1 MRKRSPV
8 RTKRMARQVSFRL
21 LASFAVL
28 IALVIASAGYRHGL
42 AFNGYRVGGKTT
54 RVKID
59 AFPRMSEKLIDRTTK
74 PVTPVAIFGS
84 DSFDAAKVNPSSV
97 SLNGAQPM
105 LASTGNI
112 RHKVKD
118 VDGDG
123 RKDMLVYFQT
133 KELKVANGDAMLAF
147 QGETTDGS
155 WIDGREAVRLTES
168 PANALPA
175 AATQFQQGQGSS
187 AADQGKVPPITPD
200 TGQVFQ
206 NPATI
211 LIPASGTGSTSGSAS
226 SLYPSNI
233 TVAGVPAAASYRIT
247 IQLFDLRHH
256 SLDDVDMMV
265 VNPAGVKY
273 MFFSDVGGISNSTCG
288 ATCDNGV
295 NLGTTGPTLT
305 ILDTASVFLQDTT
318 LPTTGA
324 FRPADYAGGTDT
336 FPAGPPAGAVTSP
349 GSTDTPTMNS
359 TLGATSPNG
368 TWSLYISDDASGD
381 SGRLNSGWGLTIF
394 TVTPT
399 AAPADI
405 SGQITTP
412 DGQPLAGT
420 VVQLSGGSSDRT
432 ITDAQGR
439 YKFEGVNTDNFYTL
453 RPQRANFS
461 FAPTE
466 RSFSLNANK
475 SDAVFTANP
484 NSSATANPLDTDLF
498 FVRQQYLDFLGR
510 EPDGPGLK
518 YWASELDK
526 CGDDAACLNQR
537 RIGISAAFFIESE
550 SQLTGSYIY
559 RLYKGALGRQV
570 SYAEFSADRPQ
581 VIGGESLEASRA
593 AFAGQFV
600 QRGEFM
606 QKYSQATSAESF
618 VDDLLMNIR
627 QASGADLTGQRGA
640 LIAKYQS
647 ASEMN
652 ESRALV
658 VREAIDN
665 GAFQSAEYNKAFV
678 TMEYFGYLRRDAE
691 EGGYRFWLNVL
702 ENKEPGNYRGMVC
715 SFITSAEYQERF
727 SSYAGHSNQECSR

>member
-1 MRKRSPV
+1 MSKMSPV
-8 RTKRMARQVSFRL
+8 RNKRKVRKVSFRL

-28 IALVIASAGYRHGL
+28 ITLVIISAGYRHGL

-59 AFPRMSEKLIDRTTK
+59 AFPRLSEKSIDRTTK
-74 PVTPVAIFGS
+74 PVTPVAIYGS
-84 DSFDAAKVNPSSV
+84 ESFDAAKVNPSSV

-105 LASTGNI
+105 LASSGNV

-168 PANALPA
+168 PASALPTA
-175 AATQFQQGQGSS
+175 ETQSQPGQGTN
-187 AADQGKVPPITPD
+187 AASQGKPITPD
-200 TGQVFQ
+200 TGQVFS

-211 LIPASGTGSTSGSAS
+211 LLPASGTGSNVGSAA

-247 IQLFDLRHH
+247 VQLFDLRHH
-256 SLDDVDMMV
+256 SLDDVDMML

-273 MFFSDVGGISNSTCG
+273 LIFSDVGGISNSTCG

-295 NLGTTGPTLT
+295 NAGTAGPTLS
-305 ILDTASVFLQDTT
+305 LSDTATVTLQDTT

-324 FRPADYAGGTDT
+324 WKPADYAGGTDT

-368 TWSLYISDDASGD
+368 VWSLYISDDSSGD

-399 AAPADI
+399 AAQADI
-405 SGQITTP
+405 SGQITTH

-420 VVQLSGGSSDRT
+420 VVQLSGASSDRT
-432 ITDAQGR
+432 ITDAQGH
-439 YKFEGVNTDNFYTL
+439 YQFDNVNTDSFYTL
-453 RPQRANFS
+453 KPERANFS
-461 FAPTE
+461 FSPAE
-466 RSFSLNANK
+466 RSFSLNASK
-475 SDAVFTANP
+475 TDAVFTANP
-484 NSSATANPLDTDLF
+484 NSSANANPLDTDLF

-510 EPDGPGLK
+510 EPDQPGLK
-518 YWASELDK
+518 YWANELDK
-526 CGDDAACLNQR
+526 CGTDAVCLNDR
-537 RIGISAAFFIESE
+537 RIGIAAAFFIESE

-581 VIGGESLEASRA
+581 VVGGASLEASRA
-593 AFAGQFV
+593 AFADAFV

-618 VDDLLMNIR
+618 VDGLLSNIR
-627 QASGADLTGQRGA
+627 QASGADLSSQRDA
-640 LIAKYQS
+640 FIARYNS
-647 ASEMN
+647 GSEMN
-652 ESRALV
+652 QSRSLV
-658 VREAIDN
+658 VREAIDS
-665 GAFQSAEYNKAFV
+665 GAFQAAEYNKAFV

-702 ENKEPGNYRGMVC
+702 DNKEPGNYRGMVC
-715 SFITSAEYQERF
+715 SFITSQEYQDRF
-727 SSYAGHSNQECSR
+727 SSYAAHSNRDCSQ

>member
-1 MRKRSPV
+1 MKVSKRGIPNLKMSARASERYRLRWGLTAILLMACFNFMNGSLFSPEPVHALNGAISKTVVINEIYGGGGNAGATFTNDFVELLNIAKSPV
-8 RTKRMARQVSFRL
+8 DVSGWSLQYQPTGTTTWAAGPLCSSTTPGTCVIQPGRFYL
-21 LASFAVL
+21 FALGSGGANGVTLPASDAPALATNIAAAQGK
-28 IALVIASAGYRHGL
+28 IALVNSLTPLPSNTGSNCTGLPVTGAPAVIDEVGYGTSTNACFEGTANAPGTNATTSTARSTTTDTDQNGTDFTASTPPTPQNSASA
-42 AFNGYRVGGKTT
+42 
-54 RVKID
+54 
-59 AFPRMSEKLIDRTTK
+59 
-74 PVTPVAIFGS
+74 
-84 DSFDAAKVNPSSV
+84 
-97 SLNGAQPM
+97 
-105 LASTGNI
+105 
-112 RHKVKD
+112 
-118 VDGDG
+118 
-123 RKDMLVYFQT
+123 
-133 KELKVANGDAMLAF
+133 
-147 QGETTDGS
+147 
-155 WIDGREAVRLTES
+155 
-168 PANALPA
+168 
-175 AATQFQQGQGSS
+175 
-187 AADQGKVPPITPD
+187 PI
-200 TGQVFQ
+200 
-206 NPATI
+206 
-211 LIPASGTGSTSGSAS
+211 
-226 SLYPSNI
+226 
-233 TVAGVPAAASYRIT
+233 
-247 IQLFDLRHH
+247 
-256 SLDDVDMMV
+256 
-265 VNPAGVKY
+265 
-273 MFFSDVGGISNSTCG
+273 
-288 ATCDNGV
+288 
-295 NLGTTGPTLT
+295 
-305 ILDTASVFLQDTT
+305 
-318 LPTTGA
+318 
-324 FRPADYAGGTDT
+324 
-336 FPAGPPAGAVTSP
+336 
-349 GSTDTPTMNS
+349 
-359 TLGATSPNG
+359 
-368 TWSLYISDDASGD
+368 
-381 SGRLNSGWGLTIF
+381 
-394 TVTPT
+394 TPT

-627 QASGADLTGQRGA
+627 QASGADLTGQRSA

-658 VREAIDN
+658 VREAIDS

-702 ENKEPGNYRGMVC
+702 DNQEPGNYRGMVC
-715 SFITSAEYQERF
+715 SFITSAEYQQRF
-727 SSYAGHSNQECSR
+727 SSYAGHSNRDCGQ